1 MTVQEVKAR
10 LSSVYIEYRAYKLA
24 EEKCE
29 QFRDLISCPAPV
41 NFSTDT
47 PPQEHSGNSTENK
60 IVAALWY
67 SEEVDKR
74 FRSYIMTAREIEGII
89 SGLKYYDQREVLTRR
104 YIMFESW
111 EDICQKMEI
120 SKSRM
125 FHLHERAIKILS
137 ESGSKQE

>member
-1 MTVQEVKAR
+1 MTVQEVKEKLNSVRTKYREYVLAR
-10 LSSVYIEYRAYKLA
+10 DKA
-24 EEKCE
+24 E
-29 QFRDLISCPAPV
+29 QFCAMISAPAPV
-41 NFSTDT
+41 ALSADT
-47 PPQEHSGNSTENK
+47 PSQEHSGNSTENK

-111 EDICQKMEI
+111 KDICQKMEI

-125 FHLHERAIKILS
+125 FRLHERAIEALAENVTKWD
-137 ESGSKQE
+137 

>member
-74 FRSYIMTAREIEGII
+74 FRSYIMTAWEIEGII

>member
-10 LSSVYIEYRAYKLA
+10 LGSVYIEYRAYKLA

-89 SGLKYYDQREVLTRR
+89 SGLKYYDQRELLTRR

-111 EDICQKMEI
+111 DIIRTKMLL

-125 FHLHERAIKILS
+125 FRLHEHAIEALT
-137 ESGSKQE
+137 EM

>member
-10 LSSVYIEYRAYKLA
+10 LGSVYIEYRAYKLA

-29 QFRDLISCPAPV
+29 QFRDLISAPAPV
-41 NFSTDT
+41 AFSADT
-47 PPQEHSGNSTENK
+47 PPQEHPGNSTENK

-74 FRSYIMTAREIEGII
+74 FRAYILTSREIEGII
-89 SGLKYYDQREVLTRR
+89 SGLKYYDQRELLTRR

-111 EDICQKMEI
+111 DIIRTKMLL

-125 FHLHERAIKILS
+125 FRLHERAIEALT
-137 ESGSKQE
+137 EM

>member
-29 QFRDLISCPAPV
+29 QFRDLISAPATV
-41 NFSTDT
+41 ALSADT
-47 PPQEHSGNSTENK
+47 PSQEHSGNSTENK

-111 EDICQKMEI
+111 KDICQKMEI

-125 FHLHERAIKILS
+125 FRLHERAIEALAENVTKWD
-137 ESGSKQE
+137 

>member
-89 SGLKYYDQREVLTRR
+89 SGLKYYDQRELLTRR

-111 EDICQKMEI
+111 DIIRTKMLL

-125 FHLHERAIKILS
+125 FRLHERAIEALT
-137 ESGSKQE
+137 EM

>member
-29 QFRDLISCPAPV
+29 QFRDLISAPAPV

-67 SEEVDKR
+67 SEEVGKR

-111 EDICQKMEI
+111 DIIRTKMLL

-125 FHLHERAIKILS
+125 FRLHERAIEALT
-137 ESGSKQE
+137 EM

>member
-10 LSSVYIEYRAYKLA
+10 LGSVYVEYRAYKLA

-29 QFRDLISCPAPV
+29 QFRDLISAPAPV
-41 NFSTDT
+41 ALSADT
-47 PPQEHSGNSTENK
+47 PSQEHSGNSTENK

-111 EDICQKMEI
+111 GDICQKMEI

-125 FHLHERAIKILS
+125 FHLHECAIKILS

>member
-10 LSSVYIEYRAYKLA
+10 LSSVYVEYRAYKLA

-29 QFRDLISCPAPV
+29 QFRDLISAPAPV
-41 NFSTDT
+41 AFSADT
-47 PPQEHSGNSTENK
+47 PPQEHPGNSTENK

-74 FRSYIMTAREIEGII
+74 FRTYILTSREIEGII
-89 SGLKYYDQREVLTRR
+89 SGLKYYDQRELLTRR

-111 EDICQKMEI
+111 DIIRTKMLL

-125 FHLHERAIKILS
+125 FRLHERAIEALT
-137 ESGSKQE
+137 EM

>member
-10 LSSVYIEYRAYKLA
+10 LSSVYVEYRAYKLA